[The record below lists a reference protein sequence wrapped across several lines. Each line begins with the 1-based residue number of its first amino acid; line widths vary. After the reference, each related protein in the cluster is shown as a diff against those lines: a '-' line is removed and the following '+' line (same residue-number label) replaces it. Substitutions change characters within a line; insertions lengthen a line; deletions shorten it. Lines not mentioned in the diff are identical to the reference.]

1 MEDQEKRESSESE
14 YGDFQVI
21 DKRQFVNLDTLDTA
35 TVPEEKPRYPSYVEE
50 LMERMAEMERK
61 FQEKKKQIDEEIN
74 RTKARLE
81 ADFDRKMVLEKQKMI
96 LPFLEILDNLQRALD
111 AASKDEI
118 PKSRSVEHFIKGIRI
133 TADLFRSK
141 LQSMGVEPI
150 PALGRQFDPNLEQAV
165 GTVKV
170 PEAENDGIVVE
181 ELQPGYIMEGQLL
194 RPAQVRV
201 GRFE

>member
-1 MEDQEKRESSESE
+1 MGDHEKRKSSESE

-50 LMERMAEMERK
+50 LMERMAEMERR
-61 FQEKKKQIDEEIN
+61 FQEKKRQIDEEIS

-81 ADFDRKMVLEKQKMI
+81 ADYDRKMELEKQKMI
-96 LPFLEILDNLQRALD
+96 QPFLEILDNLQRALD
-111 AASKDEI
+111 AASGETG
-118 PKSRSVEHFIKGIRI
+118 SGSGAAGHLLEGVRM

-141 LQSMGVEPI
+141 LQSIGVEPI
-150 PALGRQFDPNLEQAV
+150 PALGQPFDPNLEQAV

-170 PEAENDGIVVE
+170 PEAEDDGIVVE
-181 ELQPGYIMEGQLL
+181 ELQTGYTMDGQLL